1 MLTDFKSR
9 FIEMF
14 GTLAD
19 PKYGLIK
26 VADLVSKD
34 IEKVSKK
41 YDSEDIIDYID
52 ISLIN
57 KESRSIMD
65 TVEYAIKDAPSRAQQ
80 CVITGDILLSNVRP
94 NLKTLAIVNSKKNNL
109 VCSSGFTVLRC
120 TDSCPEYLTIAI
132 TDDYFTDKLV
142 KKANG
147 SNYPAV
153 TSKDVYNSVIPS
165 ASIELQKQFAEF
177 VQQVDKSKVIKESVK
192 SRFIEMF
199 GNLDINDKQWKMSTI
214 GESAKVPLHYG
225 STASAVDYDSETR
238 YVRITDIGSDGKLN
252 DDFKSPST
260 YDSSYLLNKGDI
272 LFARSGSVGVTYL
285 FDEDYKSIFAG
296 YLIRFIPDDEKLD
309 PEFTYQFTRS
319 SYCQGILVGSK
330 RGGVQKNVNAKQLSA
345 IPIPLPPMDLQ
356 KEFVDFVH
364 QVDKSKVGVLSTILL
379 INIYINTE
387 A

>member
-1 MLTDFKSR
+1 MSEYIKVKLGDLIEERNERCSDPQESGYERFVGLEHMDTGRLEVKRYGSTDDVTTSCKLCHKGDMLFGRRNPYLRRAGVINFDSTCSGDIIVFRPSSDRIVPEYIPIVLATKQFWTAAMTDQGGTMSKRVHFEDFSQYEFDLPDLDTQRKLSELIWSYEKLICDCEEQLQNLDLLVKSR

-19 PKYGLIK
+19 PKYGLVK

-52 ISLIN
+52 ISSIN

-80 CVITGDILLSNVRP
+80 CVIKGDILLSNVRP

-153 TSKDVYNSVIPS
+153 TSKDVYNSVVPS

-177 VQQVDKSKVIKESVK
+177 VQQVDKSKFKLQQYLDYLKAMQISVIN
-192 SRFIEMF
+192 
-199 GNLDINDKQWKMSTI
+199 GP
-214 GESAKVPLHYG
+214 KVNP
-225 STASAVDYDSETR
+225 
-238 YVRITDIGSDGKLN
+238 
-252 DDFKSPST
+252 
-260 YDSSYLLNKGDI
+260 
-272 LFARSGSVGVTYL
+272 
-285 FDEDYKSIFAG
+285 
-296 YLIRFIPDDEKLD
+296 
-309 PEFTYQFTRS
+309 
-319 SYCQGILVGSK
+319 
-330 RGGVQKNVNAKQLSA
+330 
-345 IPIPLPPMDLQ
+345 
-356 KEFVDFVH
+356 
-364 QVDKSKVGVLSTILL
+364 
-379 INIYINTE
+379 
-387 A
+387 

>member
-1 MLTDFKSR
+1 MIEFKSR

-19 PKYGLIK
+19 PKYGLVK

-52 ISLIN
+52 ISSIN

-80 CVITGDILLSNVRP
+80 CVIKGDILLSNVRP

-153 TSKDVYNSVIPS
+153 TSKDVYNSVVPS

-177 VQQVDKSKVIKESVK
+177 VQQVDKSKVIC
-192 SRFIEMF
+192 
-199 GNLDINDKQWKMSTI
+199 DI
-214 GESAKVPLHYG
+214 
-225 STASAVDYDSETR
+225 
-238 YVRITDIGSDGKLN
+238 
-252 DDFKSPST
+252 
-260 YDSSYLLNKGDI
+260 
-272 LFARSGSVGVTYL
+272 
-285 FDEDYKSIFAG
+285 
-296 YLIRFIPDDEKLD
+296 
-309 PEFTYQFTRS
+309 
-319 SYCQGILVGSK
+319 
-330 RGGVQKNVNAKQLSA
+330 
-345 IPIPLPPMDLQ
+345 
-356 KEFVDFVH
+356 
-364 QVDKSKVGVLSTILL
+364 
-379 INIYINTE
+379 
-387 A
+387 